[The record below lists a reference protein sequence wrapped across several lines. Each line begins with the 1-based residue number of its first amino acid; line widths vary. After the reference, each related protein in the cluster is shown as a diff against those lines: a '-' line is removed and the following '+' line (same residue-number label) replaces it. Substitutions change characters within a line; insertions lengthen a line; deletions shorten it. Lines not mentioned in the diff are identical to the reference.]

1 MAKEMNQFEASNKI
15 ILRSVY
21 GKTEQKYWIAPVKDP
36 KTRRYPDCVKEV
48 DDRGNLIMTDAERN
62 SGNVFLSADEPIM
75 VQDGKI
81 FDLTN
86 PVDAAE
92 WEAIK
97 NSFLIASDRY
107 ATDENGNSIID
118 GHIDR
123 VTHMPTYGRAELYV
137 YKPGEA
143 AKNKVSRAKLKN
155 TAITYIIEDSLEH
168 QVQIARLLGKH
179 MEHVHHADLENYLI
193 ETAER
198 DPQKIINLYR
208 GNDTELRIMFYEAV
222 DRKIIEI
229 KDGIYVYDGSINLG
243 GTDDSSISWLKD
255 AKNKKWLDRI
265 TEEVYPEFAKK
276 NKSNKE

>member
-1 MAKEMNQFEASNKI
+1 MAKEMNQLEASNKI

-36 KTRRYPDCVKEV
+36 KTKRYPKCVKEV
-48 DDRGNLIMTDAERN
+48 DDRGNLIMSDDERN
-62 SGNVFLSADEPIM
+62 SGNVFLSADEPIL
-75 VQDGKI
+75 VQDGKV
-81 FDLTN
+81 FDLTKE
-86 PVDAAE
+86 VDAAE

-97 NSFLIASDRY
+97 NSFLIAPDRY

-123 VTHMPTYGRAELYV
+123 TKNQPVYGRAELYV

-143 AKNKVSRAKLKN
+143 SKNKVSRAKLKN
-155 TAITYIIEDSLEH
+155 TAITYIVEDSLEH

-243 GTDDSSISWLKD
+243 GTDDSSITWLKD

>member
-1 MAKEMNQFEASNKI
+1 MNQLEASNKI

-36 KTRRYPDCVKEV
+36 KTKRYPKCVKEV
-48 DDRGNLIMTDAERN
+48 DDRGNLIMSDDERN
-62 SGNVFLSADEPIM
+62 SGNVFLSADEPIL
-75 VQDGKI
+75 VQDGKV
-81 FDLTN
+81 FDLTKE
-86 PVDAAE
+86 VDAAE

-97 NSFLIASDRY
+97 NSFLIAPDRY

-123 VTHMPTYGRAELYV
+123 TKNQPVYGRAELYV

-143 AKNKVSRAKLKN
+143 SKNKVSRAKLKN
-155 TAITYIIEDSLEH
+155 TAITYIVEDSLEH

-243 GTDDSSISWLKD
+243 GTDDSSITWLKD